1 MSKLIQKAA
10 RGTLWHGIS
19 QVVQA
24 VSGYLVAVILA
35 RGLGPANFGVYGLIY
50 SFLMAV
56 ELITILGIP
65 GAVSRLTAEGR
76 DQNGSLRATGL
87 GLVAFLCLIA
97 FAILWLLAP
106 SLSVWLGV
114 PNSAGLI
121 RIAIL
126 DVPCFGVYFLISH
139 ILNGRRDFAGQSVG
153 ITLYALTKVVGT
165 AALTVIGLSIS
176 GALIVNVMT
185 SLVGLLYVSFRAGKP
200 SFNFK
205 FAAAPP
211 ILRLAAPVA
220 WIALGTQLLLNMD
233 LWFLGHAGADI
244 GAKTGGY
251 YVAAKN
257 LARIPNLI
265 AFVMNSVLIPSIAH
279 AMAAGDSDQARRIM
293 RGSMRFLAL
302 TLLPGCALMAIEAGP
317 LMSLLF
323 HPEYSAGAR
332 YLQLLVIANGFLQT
346 LCSTFITILVATRRQ
361 REGAIVALVAILP
374 TLLLN
379 AVLVHW
385 YGSMGAA
392 LAAVLSA
399 AIAATVAGFVT
410 YRYTGAF
417 IEFSTLAKILLT
429 TTVVCVVASLLPSAG
444 LIPLLGNLVLSAVLF
459 LVLCAAFGVLTRDD
473 LSLLPGRAA
482 AKRVA

>member
-76 DQNGSLRATGL
+76 DQDGALRATGL
-87 GLVAFLCLIA
+87 GLVAALCLIA
-97 FAILWLLAP
+97 FAALWLLAP
-106 SLSVWLGV
+106 RLSVWLGV
-114 PNSAGLI
+114 PGSAGLI
-121 RIAIL
+121 RIAII
-126 DVPCFGVYFLISH
+126 DIPCFGVYFLISH
-139 ILNGRRDFAGQSVG
+139 ILNGRRDFAGQSIG

-165 AALTVIGLSIS
+165 AALTVIGLSIA
-176 GALIVNVMT
+176 GALIVNVLT
-185 SLVGLLYVSFRAGKP
+185 SLVGLLYTALRAGKP

-205 FAAAPP
+205 FAAARP
-211 ILRLAAPVA
+211 ILQLAAPVA

-279 AMAAGDSDQARRIM
+279 AMSAGDSEQARRII

-302 TLLPGCALMAIEAGP
+302 TL
-317 LMSLLF
+317 
-323 HPEYSAGAR
+323 
-332 YLQLLVIANGFLQT
+332 
-346 LCSTFITILVATRRQ
+346 
-361 REGAIVALVAILP
+361 
-374 TLLLN
+374 
-379 AVLVHW
+379 
-385 YGSMGAA
+385 
-392 LAAVLSA
+392 
-399 AIAATVAGFVT
+399 
-410 YRYTGAF
+410 
-417 IEFSTLAKILLT
+417 
-429 TTVVCVVASLLPSAG
+429 
-444 LIPLLGNLVLSAVLF
+444 
-459 LVLCAAFGVLTRDD
+459 
-473 LSLLPGRAA
+473 
-482 AKRVA
+482 